1 VRLRADALRLAALAQ
16 GRPVR
21 LVSLAQG
28 RLAGVVL
35 LCLLFVGAADVRAQ
49 SSTATPPDQPTA
61 DQIVRA
67 IEKVKADPN
76 LATERTI
83 KTLRWK
89 GTDTGANAARMP
101 RWLLWIVGF
110 FRWLAQTTRVLVW
123 SVVIILIAL
132 LVPFVVRLTRA
143 YETTSRDAAFV
154 APTHVQSLDI
164 RPETLP
170 AHIGAAAR
178 ALWDSGEHRAAL
190 ALLYRG
196 LLSRLVHVH
205 SVPIRASST
214 EGDCLALVSRHL
226 AAGRQT
232 YVTQLVRVWQ
242 RAVYGHHEIGAGT
255 VYPLCDGFAAALDVA
270 DSLSASAQGGA
281 V

>member
-1 VRLRADALRLAALAQ
+1 MRSRADVSAAC
-16 GRPVR
+16 
-21 LVSLAQG
+21 
-28 RLAGVVL
+28 VVL
-35 LCLLFVGAADVRAQ
+35 LFLLLVCPVQARAQ
-49 SSTATPPDQPTA
+49 SATASDQATA
-61 DQIVRA
+61 EQIARA

-89 GTDTGANAARMP
+89 GADTVANPSRVP

-110 FRWLAQTTRVLVW
+110 FRWVAQTTRVLVW
-123 SVVIILIAL
+123 CVVIILVAL
-132 LVPFVVRLTRA
+132 LFTVIARFSRGYVA
-143 YETTSRDAAFV
+143 ASRDQTLV

-170 AHIGAAAR
+170 ANIGAAAR
-178 ALWDSGEHRAAL
+178 ALWDAGDHRAAL

-205 SVPIRASST
+205 DVPIRASST
-214 EGDCLALVSRHL
+214 EGDCLALTSRHL
-226 AAGRQT
+226 VVGRQA

-242 RAVYGHHEIGAGT
+242 RAVYGHHEVDSGT
-255 VYPLCDGFAAALDVA
+255 VYLLCDGFDVALDSPK
-270 DSLSASAQGGA
+270 SLGIVAQGGA
-281 V
+281 A